1 MNNEICFCYN
11 KERKRKHPG
20 KIMSNFMGNAKNYVI
35 FI

>member
-1 MNNEICFCYN
+1 MRSVFVKIRKG
-11 KERKRKHPG
+11 KEKNPG